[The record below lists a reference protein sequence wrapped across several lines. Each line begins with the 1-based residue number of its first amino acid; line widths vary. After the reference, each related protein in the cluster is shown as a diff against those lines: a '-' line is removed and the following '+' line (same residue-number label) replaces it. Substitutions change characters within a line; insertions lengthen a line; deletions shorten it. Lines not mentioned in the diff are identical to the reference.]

1 MIINKEE
8 FITRMAEKGNTTK
21 RACRQY
27 LNLMLNTM
35 FELLREGAVIKFRR
49 IVKIEV
55 TDASKKETYNIAT
68 GKRFILPEHKCIKVR
83 VSKKVQDRFNKAI
96 NEEE

>member
-21 RACRQY
+21 CSCRWY
-27 LNLMLNTM
+27 LNLMLSTM

-49 IVKIEV
+49 IANIEV
-55 TDASKKETYNIAT
+55 TTAAPKETYNIAT
-68 GKRFILPEHKCIKVR
+68 KERFVLPEHKCIKVR
-83 VSKKVQDRFNKAI
+83 VSKVMQDKFNKEI
-96 NEEE
+96 NK